1 LKRQAYAIAAV
12 LLVMWGIRLVDA
24 LIPVDFN
31 QFGLLPR
38 TLRGLTGI
46 VTMPF
51 LHVGFGHL
59 ISNTVPLVILL
70 GLTVASR
77 HQAWPAIVGIIAGN
91 GILLWLFGRSAYHI
105 GASGLVFGLI
115 AYLITVGI
123 REKQIVSV
131 SVALLVGFLFGGTL
145 LFGVIPDFSSA
156 DSWDGHLCGAVA
168 GVLVGTIS
176 ARTPD
181 F

>member
-91 GILLWLFGRSAYHI
+91 GILLWLFGRNAYHI